1 MKLIKK
7 NKPKAKPSVV
17 KSLKPVKAAVKPAVK
32 AAAKTAVKAAAK
44 TIANT
49 TVTKAAPARREITTD
64 CVASRAHTLWEQA
77 GRPQGRDVEYWLQ
90 AEAQLKQDSQ
100 SFAA

>member
-1 MKLIKK
+1 MNLSK
-7 NKPKAKPSVV
+7 NKKAKSKAGASKPAPKAKPS
-17 KSLKPVKAAVKPAVK
+17 KSAKAAASVPAKPAKSAKPVKTV
-32 AAAKTAVKAAAK
+32 AKTAP
-44 TIANT
+44 T
-49 TVTKAAPARREITTD
+49 RRAITTD
-64 CVASRAHTLWEQA
+64 CIAARAHTLWEQA